1 MGMKYVG
8 ILLASIL
15 VIASAFA
22 ADGAKEDEGPV
33 HRASKP
39 TETGMELFSWHVKGE
54 EAWHFALLPA
64 PGNEKLKSVEVVT
77 AKENALDGPDALKK
91 KLAALALNEKVGWY
105 NMLEKKDAQPGDVI
119 FDFPPRE
126 IIKDLEIYCTV
137 MKIRLNIFQTGAKK
151 RTE

>member
-1 MGMKYVG
+1 MKVIG
-8 ILLASIL
+8 ILTASVL
-15 VIASAFA
+15 LMASAFA
-22 ADGAKEDEGPV
+22 AEGAKDDDGPV
-33 HRASKP
+33 RRAAKP

-64 PGNEKLKSVEVVT
+64 PGNDKLKSVDFVT
-77 AKENALDGPDALKK
+77 SKENALDGPEALKK

-105 NMLEKKDAQPGDVI
+105 NMLEKRAPQPDDVI

-137 MKIRLNIFQTGAKK
+137 MKVRLNIFQTGAKK
-151 RTE
+151 RSE